1 MKTYNSNVY
10 IHFVP
15 DKTLY
20 VGKTS
25 TELDERWR
33 NGEGYR
39 KQKEFYS
46 KIQEFGWDKIEHV
59 VFKSGLTKD
68 EAATIER
75 DLTVFLSKY
84 EEVTGWRVLNVQ
96 NRSKKYERTYSE
108 ELDLLDDLLNVKNRS
123 EKYERTDLLDENEDI
138 IKENVILKE
147 YIRKLEKQID
157 EMPYNEAKFKEL
169 KGKYEMLQVDHQ
181 NLEYVVKM
189 LRSETQLQQNIYT
202 K

>member
-1 MKTYNSNVY
+1 MKTYNSKVY
-10 IHFVP
+10 LHFVP
-15 DKTLY
+15 DNTLY

-84 EEVTGWRVLNVQ
+84 EKVTGWRVLNVI
-96 NRSKKYERTYSE
+96 NK
-108 ELDLLDDLLNVKNRS
+108 S
-123 EKYERTDLLDENEDI
+123 EKYERTYFEEIDLQDENEDI
-138 IKENVILKE
+138 IQENVILKE
-147 YIRKLEKQID
+147 CIRKLKKQIN
-157 EMPYNEAKFKEL
+157 EMPYNEAEYREL
-169 KGKYEMLQVDHQ
+169 KGKYEMLQIDYQ

-189 LRSETQLQQNIYT
+189 LRSKTQLQQNI
-202 K
+202 

>member
-1 MKTYNSNVY
+1 M
-10 IHFVP
+10 
-15 DKTLY
+15 
-20 VGKTS
+20 
-25 TELDERWR
+25 
-33 NGEGYR
+33 
-39 KQKEFYS
+39 
-46 KIQEFGWDKIEHV
+46 
-59 VFKSGLTKD
+59 TKD

-84 EEVTGWRVLNVQ
+84 EKVTGWRVLNVQ
-96 NRSKKYERTYSE
+96 NKSEKYERTYSE

-123 EKYERTDLLDENEDI
+123 EKFERTDLLDENEDI